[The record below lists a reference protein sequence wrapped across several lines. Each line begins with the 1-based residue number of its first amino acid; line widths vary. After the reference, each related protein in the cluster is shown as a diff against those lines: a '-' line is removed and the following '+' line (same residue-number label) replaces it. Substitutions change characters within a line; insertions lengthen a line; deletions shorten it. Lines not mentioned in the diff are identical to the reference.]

1 MCLEGVNRSV
11 GDVIKMVGVVHVR
24 GYRWPS
30 TIGSILSRTAY
41 VLFKGTVLGVR
52 HGRVASMVWF

>member
-1 MCLEGVNRSV
+1 
-11 GDVIKMVGVVHVR
+11 VIKMMGVVHVR

>member
-11 GDVIKMVGVVHVR
+11 GDCVIKVMGVVHVG

-30 TIGSILSRTAY
+30 TTESMPLRIVH
-41 VLFKGTVLGVR
+41 VLFKGTVLGVG
-52 HGRVASMVWF
+52 HGRVASTV